1 MIQSKKRQQLITI
14 SDVLRCMFNN
24 CQIQNVSININSKSE
39 TTISPV
45 KRSRNEM
52 CNKQE
57 NGTFAPS
64 MIPDMEFS
72 RRKIAM
78 DIY

>member
-1 MIQSKKRQQLITI
+1 MDKNWKTENSRFFISQSDANLNPNLSMNIP
-14 SDVLRCMFNN
+14 
-24 CQIQNVSININSKSE
+24 ININSKSE